1 MSLFHLISIL
11 LVTVTFFSYLNF
23 RYLKLPSS
31 IGLMIVSLAFS
42 VVLVIFEK
50 LGFSFSGYAVDFI
63 KLIHFKE
70 TLLDG
75 MLAFLLFAGA
85 QHVNLN
91 SLKEEWL
98 SISSLAT
105 IGIFLSTIL
114 MGISTFYIGVL
125 FGIEIPLIYCLLF
138 GALISPTD
146 PIAVLGLLKTVE
158 APKKLNTLIAGE
170 SLFNDGVGVVVFI
183 IILEMISSS
192 IDVSAAHIFSVFAV
206 EAVGGILL
214 GLLLG
219 YIAYVLLASIDD
231 YLVEILITLA
241 LVTGGYSL
249 ASILHTSGPIV
260 MVTAGLLIGNQGRSF
275 AMSDKNR
282 EHIDKFWLLVDEILN
297 AILFVLIGLEIL
309 IVTFNLNSVLAGVV
323 IAILAIIIR
332 FISVS
337 VPILLTIFKNPLPK
351 NMPFVLTWGG
361 LRGGISIALALS
373 VPVGPYRNTI
383 LIFTYSVVIISIIGQ
398 GLSFKKVLNRFP
410 LVD

>member
-275 AMSDKNR
+275 AMSDKTR

>member
-1 MSLFHLISIL
+1 
-11 LVTVTFFSYLNF
+11 
-23 RYLKLPSS
+23 
-31 IGLMIVSLAFS
+31 MIVSLAFS

-275 AMSDKNR
+275 AMSDKTR

>member
-1 MSLFHLISIL
+1 MSLFDLISIL

-50 LGFSFSGYAVDFI
+50 LGFSFSDYAVDFI

-105 IGIFLSTIL
+105 IGVFLSTFL
-114 MGISTFYIGVL
+114 MGISTFYVGVL
-125 FGIEIPLIYCLLF
+125 FGIDIPLIYCLLF

-192 IDVSAAHIFSVFAV
+192 IDVSAAHIFSVF
-206 EAVGGILL
+206 
-214 GLLLG
+214 
-219 YIAYVLLASIDD
+219 
-231 YLVEILITLA
+231 YL
-241 LVTGGYSL
+241 S
-249 ASILHTSGPIV
+249 
-260 MVTAGLLIGNQGRSF
+260 R
-275 AMSDKNR
+275 
-282 EHIDKFWLLVDEILN
+282 
-297 AILFVLIGLEIL
+297 
-309 IVTFNLNSVLAGVV
+309 
-323 IAILAIIIR
+323 
-332 FISVS
+332 
-337 VPILLTIFKNPLPK
+337 LLTYWNSCLPLYS
-351 NMPFVLTWGG
+351 
-361 LRGGISIALALS
+361 RLS
-373 VPVGPYRNTI
+373 DTK
-383 LIFTYSVVIISIIGQ
+383 L
-398 GLSFKKVLNRFP
+398 
-410 LVD
+410 

>member
-1 MSLFHLISIL
+1 MSLFDLISTL

-42 VVLVIFEK
+42 VLLVVLEK
-50 LGFSFSGYAVDFI
+50 LGFSFSEYALRFI

-105 IGIFLSTIL
+105 IGIFLSTFL
-114 MGISTFYIGVL
+114 MGTSTYFVGVL
-125 FGIEIPLIYCLLF
+125 FNIDIPFIYCLLF

-146 PIAVLGLLKTVE
+146 PIAVLGLLKTVD

-249 ASILHTSGPIV
+249 AAILHTSGPIV

-275 AMSDKNR
+275 AMSDRTR

-309 IVTFNLNSVLAGVV
+309 IVTFNLNSVLAGVL
-323 IAILAIIIR
+323 IAVSAIIIR

-337 VPILLTIFKNPLPK
+337 VPILMTLFKSPLPK

-373 VPVGPYRNTI
+373 VPEGPYRNTI

-398 GLSFKKVLNRFP
+398 GLSFKRVLRKFP
-410 LVD
+410 LFD